1 MHEMTAL
8 KDVLIEGLDDWVPI
22 DQLLWAAGEYPAGRT
37 RQERL
42 VELLRYALSS
52 GLIEVGELMETGFV
66 AWTGDA
72 DEQVRRVTADLD
84 RLDWA
89 PQLGSS
95 VWLSN
100 TAKGDELARWNS
112 G

>member
-1 MHEMTAL
+1 MDEMKAL
-8 KDVLIEGLDDWVPI
+8 EDVLVEGLDDWVPI

-52 GLIEVGELMETGFV
+52 GLVEVGELMEAGFA
-66 AWTGDA
+66 AWTGDV
-72 DEQVRRVTADLD
+72 DEQVRRVTAGLD

-100 TAKGDELARWNS
+100 TAKGDEVARRRS

>member
-1 MHEMTAL
+1 M
-8 KDVLIEGLDDWVPI
+8 
-22 DQLLWAAGEYPAGRT
+22 
-37 RQERL
+37 
-42 VELLRYALSS
+42 ELLRYALSS

-100 TAKGDELARWNS
+100 TAMGDELARRQS